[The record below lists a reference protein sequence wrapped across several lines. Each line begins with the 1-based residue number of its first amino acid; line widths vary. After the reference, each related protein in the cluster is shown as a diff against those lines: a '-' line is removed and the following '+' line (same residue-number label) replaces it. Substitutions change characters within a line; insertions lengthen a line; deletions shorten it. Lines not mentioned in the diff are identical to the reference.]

1 MINEKRIIAY
11 QLNIKTFKD
20 SSNNGIGDF
29 NGFNEK
35 LNYLKKLK
43 IDLVFIDDILKN
55 YENAENLDEINAKY
69 GSLNDFLITIKNY
82 HENKIDICPI
92 IDLSNL
98 KQTYLNLKNII
109 HLYSDSFDT
118 NK

>member
-55 YENAENLDEINAKY
+55 YENA
-69 GSLNDFLITIKNY
+69 
-82 HENKIDICPI
+82 
-92 IDLSNL
+92 
-98 KQTYLNLKNII
+98 
-109 HLYSDSFDT
+109 
-118 NK
+118 